1 MSIFEKGIGGEF
13 FSRRIQR
20 GGEFVRGDYIGV
32 ANTSGAKSTTAIG
45 SGAKNSRRIRQATV
59 STESFVEMAAVAQL
73 FPIFSRD
80 KTTL

>member
-32 ANTSGAKSTTAIG
+32 ANTSGAKSTSAIG
-45 SGAKNSRRIRQATV
+45 SGAKNSGRIHHLPN
-59 STESFVEMAAVAQL
+59 ESSSVDGSF
-73 FPIFSRD
+73 
-80 KTTL
+80 